1 MDRPNDNHEPNL
13 EDAVPY
19 RTPNEVTDGSP
30 SEPKKFP
37 WLMTSFVVAAVAG
50 LAVFA
55 IAGSRTTKTFGVT
68 RGGPPRQIQVTDEID
83 INTHVEDF
91 GAQRRQINDERIFN
105 ESKQNAANTQTESVS
120 PSEVPEP

>member
-1 MDRPNDNHEPNL
+1 MDRPNDNNEPNI

-19 RTPNEVTDGSP
+19 RTPSEVTDGSP

-50 LAVFA
+50 LAFFA
-55 IAGSRTTKTFGVT
+55 VAGSKTTKNFGIT
-68 RGGPPRQIQVTDEID
+68 RGGPPRTLQDTKEIY
-83 INTHVEDF
+83 IKAHVEDF
-91 GAQRRQINDERIFN
+91 GVQRREVGFDEFDRSTA
-105 ESKQNAANTQTESVS
+105 ESPAESGS